1 MKKFVVVSAI
11 SLTSLTAFAQT
22 GAILQ
27 LEGGKLDKAKTE
39 IDKATEDP
47 KQAAK
52 AKTWLTKGKIYEAI
66 ASDPTGLYAKLDSNA
81 SLTAYA
87 SYKKALEVEPNG
99 GKSAKEINDALAGEK
114 LYRALMSQ
122 GAGRYQ
128 SKNLTDAIKMMSL
141 AGEIMPK
148 DTLAALYTGIS
159 AQQAKQAPLAK
170 EQFERYMANGGKD
183 VGVIYSLALL
193 YRNDKEY
200 EKAIATLDKGLKL
213 LPGNKDLAAERVNI
227 LLSSG
232 KMEDA
237 VASMKELV
245 EKDPNNV
252 QNALNLAIL
261 YDNAATKMDSEIL
274 KLTDSAKKGG
284 SLTKK
289 LATEKDTLDAYNSEV
304 TRLTAAIKKTPA
316 KAADLKRQLA
326 DVQKRKTDGQASV
339 AQLEN
344 QVKEESAK
352 GTNPAD
358 LEKQAADLKAKQ
370 TTERDLAKTYY
381 SKALAIEPANFDAN
395 YNMGVFYFNDAV
407 QLKKV
412 VDNMSMV
419 DYQKTGKE
427 VEGRVCGKFKQ
438 AQPYFEKAKAT
449 KSDDESLNENLKSL
463 QDILKQFEEKK
474 ITCVEGAK

>member
-11 SLTSLTAFAQT
+11 SLTSLTAMAQT

-52 AKTWLTKGKIYEAI
+52 AKTWLTKGRIYEAI
-66 ASDPTGLYAKLDSNA
+66 ASDPTGVYAKLDTNA

-87 SYKKALEVEPNG
+87 AYKKALEVEPNG
-99 GKSAKEINDALAGEK
+99 GKSAKEINEALTGEK
-114 LYRALMSQ
+114 LYRALMAQ

-128 SKNLTDAIKMMSL
+128 SKNLPDAIKMMSL

-159 AQQAKQAPLAK
+159 AQQAKDPVMAK
-170 EQFERYMANGGKD
+170 QQFERYMANGGKD
-183 VGVIYSLALL
+183 VGVIYSLASL

-200 EKAIATLDKGLKL
+200 DKAIATLDKGLKL
-213 LPGNKDLAAERVNI
+213 IPGNKDLGAERVNI
-227 LLSSG
+227 LMSSG
-232 KMEDA
+232 RMDDA

-261 YDNAATKMDSEIL
+261 YDNAASKMTEQIR
-274 KLTDSAKKGG
+274 KLTDDAKKGG
-284 SLTKK
+284 GLTKK
-289 LATEKDTLDAYNSEV
+289 LAAEKDALDAYNSEI

-326 DVQKRKTDGQASV
+326 DAQKSKADRQATV
-339 AQLEN
+339 TQLEA
-344 QVKEESAK
+344 QVKEEAAK
-352 GTNPAD
+352 GVNPAD
-358 LEKQAADLKAKQ
+358 LEKQAADLKQKQ
-370 TTERDLAKTYY
+370 TEQRDLAKTYY
-381 SKALAIEPANFDAN
+381 TKALAIDPANFDAN

-407 QLKKV
+407 EMKKA
-412 VDNMSMV
+412 VDNMSMA
-419 DYQKTGKE
+419 DYQKNGKE

-438 AQPYFEKAKAT
+438 AQPYFDKAKAT
-449 KSDDESLNENLKSL
+449 KSDDEALNENLTSL
-463 QDILKQFEEKK
+463 QNILKQFEEKK
-474 ITCVEGAK
+474 IACVETK